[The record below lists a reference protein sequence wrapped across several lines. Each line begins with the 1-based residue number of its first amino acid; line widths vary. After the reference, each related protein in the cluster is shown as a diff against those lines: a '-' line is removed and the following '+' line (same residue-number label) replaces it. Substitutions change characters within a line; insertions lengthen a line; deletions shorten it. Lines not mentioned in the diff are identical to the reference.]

1 MKARLNCRVFSQYH
15 LSPEG
20 KNELE
25 TFRPKVT
32 EDGMPIQSTALEEWL
47 LVTVNDLRLKLQRL
61 FPSSD
66 SAKISKSEDE
76 KELGKEI
83 IAMLNDAVNVFEDAG
98 THSALAF
105 ISSEYI
111 ALNVKY
117 AREETVSDALAAI
130 QYKFMHSGLFQ
141 KLTSNSESVDEDGF
155 VVDVPTSKQLQL
167 VKALHRKITH
177 TDDCGDNFKC
187 IVFMKSRQGVKRIF
201 DILTGTLYAQYFRSE
216 VPGWEEKST
225 SMLKPKT
232 LVGQRSRT
240 GGISESPGSLKE
252 TMSRFKG
259 SGQNSYNLLVT
270 TSVAEEGLDFP
281 ACNVVIRMD
290 GVHSG
295 VSLAQSRGRVR
306 TDGHFMV
313 MYRTDTDEELAYHK
327 ARDQEDNSEEALK
340 WDSGNPSVS
349 NLTDFNRFEAMFRD
363 DDEET
368 VTISGSGD
376 ESTPGSS
383 QDSEVPQSPEPVSVA
398 TPEANSSS
406 LGGCVLKIK
415 CPDGMCKRVSIASF
429 SKLREYLQGI
439 NPAYANSRLWYHDE
453 DDDEIE
459 IECEVDF
466 AAVYT
471 PDSDSRT
478 RLF

>member
-167 VKALHRKITH
+167 VKA
-177 TDDCGDNFKC
+177 
-187 IVFMKSRQGVKRIF
+187 V
-201 DILTGTLYAQYFRSE
+201 Y
-216 VPGWEEKST
+216 
-225 SMLKPKT
+225 
-232 LVGQRSRT
+232 
-240 GGISESPGSLKE
+240 
-252 TMSRFKG
+252 
-259 SGQNSYNLLVT
+259 LL
-270 TSVAEEGLDFP
+270 
-281 ACNVVIRMD
+281 C
-290 GVHSG
+290 H
-295 VSLAQSRGRVR
+295 
-306 TDGHFMV
+306 
-313 MYRTDTDEELAYHK
+313 
-327 ARDQEDNSEEALK
+327 
-340 WDSGNPSVS
+340 
-349 NLTDFNRFEAMFRD
+349 
-363 DDEET
+363 
-368 VTISGSGD
+368 
-376 ESTPGSS
+376 
-383 QDSEVPQSPEPVSVA
+383 
-398 TPEANSSS
+398 
-406 LGGCVLKIK
+406 
-415 CPDGMCKRVSIASF
+415 
-429 SKLREYLQGI
+429 
-439 NPAYANSRLWYHDE
+439 
-453 DDDEIE
+453 
-459 IECEVDF
+459 
-466 AAVYT
+466 
-471 PDSDSRT
+471 
-478 RLF
+478 